1 MDLQLKGQ
9 VALVTGG
16 TKGIG
21 RAIAETF
28 ASEGCNVAI
37 CARKEDEVKAAV
49 AALQKKGVKAFG
61 EGGRRRQRRS
71 AESVDQR
78 IGRSAGRHR
87 HPRFQ
92 RERRQR
98 ARRSRLAFELRA
110 RHAGCG
116 AQRRSVV
123 ALSVEVEER
132 QHVMISTT
140 AALEKFISAGPY
152 NAMKAALLNYSG
164 ALSQDLAA
172 KGIRVNAVS
181 PGPIMIEGGAWD
193 MIKKGMA
200 PFYEATL
207 AQVPMGTHG
216 YRGRSGGA
224 GRVPDEP
231 ALRLHHRHERRHRRR
246 HHEADPVLTSQ
257 GPVPRYQSSP

>member
-61 EGGRRRQRRS
+61 KAVDVGKGDQLKTWINES
-71 AESVDQR
+71 AEALGGIDILVSNVS
-78 IGRSAGRHR
+78 GGNAPGEAGWRSN
-87 HPRFQ
+87 
-92 RERRQR
+92 
-98 ARRSRLAFELRA
+98 FEHDML
-110 RHAGCG
+110 G
-116 AQRRSVV
+116 AVRSVE
-123 ALSVEVEER
+123 ASLPYLSKSKNGNI
-132 QHVMISTT
+132 VMISTT

-164 ALSQDLAA
+164 ALSQDLAP

-207 AQVPMGTHG
+207 AQVPMGRMGT
-216 YRGRSGGA
+216 A
-224 GRVPDEP
+224 DEV
-231 ALRLHHRHERRHRRR
+231 A
-246 HHEADPVLTSQ
+246 AQVVFLTS
-257 GPVPRYQSSP
+257 PRAGFTTGTNVVIDGGITKRIQY